1 MAEKGK
7 IQNTFHRS
15 ARFTVGLLAATLV
28 FELLLYAIEI
38 SPLWRVLPVA
48 EVALYGPDSETGYT
62 IRPNVSGVW
71 VAENR
76 ARIQMSAQGLR
87 DSDTPFEKPK
97 GLWRIALAGDSIT
110 EALQVEESKTFAN
123 LLESHLSKKG
133 REVEVINLGISG
145 ALPSVQVAR
154 MESVGVRF
162 SPDLLVYMI
171 NISDFASPTLRTDSA
186 FPGYRRDVSGEW
198 RLSYAFRDTR
208 GYHLRQSFIGQT
220 LYWLLDH
227 SRVMRIINARL
238 NQGFGISDKKDDSA
252 EVPSPPSCGVTVA
265 GAVATALRQPNNAPE
280 VRGAMDGF
288 LRDVAVTAKRVGV
301 PAVLAVRGLPQSCK
315 GERETNRRLQAD
327 LEAHLRDFGIGML
340 DMDAVVIMAM
350 NKAAMGDDI
359 NVLYGFGTRV
369 GFGHLNHKGHDIYS
383 RALADGLAPW
393 INGLSEGM

>member
-1 MAEKGK
+1 MIWKGK
-7 IQNTFHRS
+7 IQNTPYRL
-15 ARFTVGLLAATLV
+15 ARFTMGLLVATLI
-28 FELLLYAIEI
+28 FELLLYAIEV

-87 DSDTPFEKPK
+87 DSDTPFVKPE

-123 LLESHLSKKG
+123 LLERHLSEKG
-133 REVEVINLGISG
+133 REVEVINLGMSG

-171 NISDFASPTLRTDSA
+171 NISDFVSPTLRTDSV
-186 FPGYRRDVSGEW
+186 FPGYRRDVNGEW
-198 RLSYAFRDTR
+198 RLSYAFRNTQ

-227 SRVMRIINARL
+227 SRVMRIVNGRF
-238 NQGFGISDKKDDSA
+238 NRGFGSGDKKGDST
-252 EVPSPPSCGVTVA
+252 EVASPPPCDAAVA
-265 GAVATALRQPNNAPE
+265 GAVATALRQPNNALE

-288 LRDVAVTAKRVGV
+288 LRDVAVTAKREGV
-301 PAVLAVRGLPQSCK
+301 PAVLAVRGLPQPCE
-315 GERETNRRLQAD
+315 GERAVKESLQAD
-327 LEAHLRDFGIGML
+327 LKEHLRGFDIGMI
-340 DMDAVVIMAM
+340 DMDAVAIMAM
-350 NKAAMGDDI
+350 SKAGMGDDI

-369 GFGHLNHKGHDIYS
+369 GFGHLNYKGHNIYS
-383 RALADGLAPW
+383 QVLTEGLAPW
-393 INGLSEGM
+393 IAGLSEGM